1 MAVRGFARFLISGV
15 LLDEVGLGLSGL
27 EFCLRRGFFF
37 TDPERTFLG
46 LWSVP
51 GALSVLTLKDS
62 ECGRKPPTVD
72 PSNRP
77 VVSSSP
83 PWRLSERVRV

>member
-1 MAVRGFARFLISGV
+1 MGRGFARFLISGV
-15 LLDEVGLGLSGL
+15 LLDEAGVALSGL

-37 TDPERTFLG
+37 TEPGRTFLG

-51 GALSVLTLKDS
+51 GALSVPTLKDS
-62 ECGRKPPTVD
+62 ECGRKPPAVD
-72 PSNRP
+72 PSDGP
-77 VVSSSP
+77 AASSSP